1 MLDYISAKDQTG
13 KDLTTSELFFQL
25 TDDDFIILQEEGHL
39 ESICNALS
47 VDLQAKK
54 FTKNEC

>member
-1 MLDYISAKDQTG
+1 MFEYINAQDQSG
-13 KDLTTSELFFQL
+13 KHLTTSELFFQL
-25 TDDDFIILQEEGHL
+25 TDDDFIVLQQEGHL

-47 VDLQAKK
+47 IDLQSQV